1 MGVVAAVLIVS
12 ALAGLL
18 ESDKNIEGR
27 IGTYAELL
35 QSPA

>member
-1 MGVVAAVLIVS
+1 MGVLAAVLIGS

-27 IGTYAELL
+27 IRTYADLL
-35 QSPA
+35 HSPA